1 LNTGGRYNPSTDSWT
16 ATSIT
21 NAPTGRDYHTAVWTG
36 THMVVWG
43 GVDGSPPTGLTNT
56 GGRYDPSTNSWTATS
71 TTNAPTAR
79 SGHTT
84 VWSGSEMVVWGGS
97 DTSGVFNTG
106 GRYNPSI
113 DSWTATSTTNA
124 PTARYYH
131 TAVWSGNEMIV
142 WGGSGS
148 SSYLLCCR
156 YLNTGGRYDPGTDSW
171 TSTSVINA
179 PFRRGFHTA
188 VWSGTQMIVWGG
200 IGGGFGITNTGGRY
214 CAQGGPTPTPTPTP
228 TPAATPTPTPT
239 PTPAPIRVTVAAA
252 PTQINEGQS
261 STYTVTASSTV
272 TQSITVNYTMS
283 GTATHGIDYSLT
295 GTQGQVTVSAGQ
307 SSAKIG
313 MKTNADHLTEGTETA
328 IMTLQP
334 GSGYKLGNPKQATVS
349 ILDSP

>member
-1 LNTGGRYNPSTDSWT
+1 
-16 ATSIT
+16 
-21 NAPTGRDYHTAVWTG
+21 
-36 THMVVWG
+36 
-43 GVDGSPPTGLTNT
+43 
-56 GGRYDPSTNSWTATS
+56 
-71 TTNAPTAR
+71 
-79 SGHTT
+79 
-84 VWSGSEMVVWGGS
+84 
-97 DTSGVFNTG
+97 
-106 GRYNPSI
+106 
-113 DSWTATSTTNA
+113 
-124 PTARYYH
+124 
-131 TAVWSGNEMIV
+131 MIV
-142 WGGSGS
+142 WGGADDIS
-148 SSYLLCCR
+148 
-156 YLNTGGRYDPGTDSW
+156 N
-171 TSTSVINA
+171 
-179 PFRRGFHTA
+179 F
-188 VWSGTQMIVWGG
+188 
-200 IGGGFGITNTGGRY
+200 TNTGGRY

-283 GTATHGIDYSLT
+283 GTATNGIDYSLT